1 MQANQY
7 VWGQSLRLDDGNSV
21 SQLQCQIIKEK
32 QFNTAYYS
40 IIHWPQGS
48 WLKADKN
55 EFK

>member
-40 IIHWPQGS
+40 IIHWPQGPQ
-48 WLKADKN
+48 AD
-55 EFK
+55 